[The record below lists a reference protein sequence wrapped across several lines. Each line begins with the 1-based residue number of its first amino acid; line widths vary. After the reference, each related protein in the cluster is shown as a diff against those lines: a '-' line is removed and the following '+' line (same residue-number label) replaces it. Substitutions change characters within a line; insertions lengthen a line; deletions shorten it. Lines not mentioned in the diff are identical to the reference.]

1 MSILTPL
8 KNFSDVIVLPFDL
21 SGNQVFEDAACWG
34 RQLCEEGPK
43 FRWKF
48 LLALGQG
55 FSCHV
60 VVFSVVMFS
69 TCHGGSCFSLIMVV
83 QAVDMSWWFMMFLTR
98 HASSCLL
105 HVMVVHGFL
114 HFMVLFYMSWWFM
127 FLTYHASL
135 FSYMSCLFFL
145 YVNMN
150 SCKETSY
157 FHVFHSTQGRS

>member
-1 MSILTPL
+1 
-8 KNFSDVIVLPFDL
+8 
-21 SGNQVFEDAACWG
+21 
-34 RQLCEEGPK
+34 
-43 FRWKF
+43 
-48 LLALGQG
+48 
-55 FSCHV
+55 
-60 VVFSVVMFS
+60 
-69 TCHGGSCFSLIMVV
+69 
-83 QAVDMSWWFMMFLTR
+83 MFLTR

-135 FSYMSCLFFL
+135 FSYMSCFFL